1 MKNNLQA
8 ILGAGGAIG
17 NHLARELLEY
27 TDNIR
32 LVSRKPVQVNPN
44 DELFPANL
52 LNIEKV
58 KEAVKDSTVVYL
70 TAGLPYNYKVWR
82 KNWPEI
88 VKNVINA
95 CEETGAKLVFFD
107 NVYMYSKE
115 SIPYMT
121 EDAPMA
127 PESKKGLVRAE
138 LARLILGR
146 VEKGKLT
153 ALIARC
159 ADYYGPNSQNSMIT
173 QTVIKPLKE
182 GKKAN
187 WLASADYKHSFTF
200 VPDAAKGTALLGNT
214 DDAYNQV
221 WHLPT
226 AENPLTGR
234 EWITAI
240 AAEMQ
245 VEPKFREVPK
255 FMAYLLGLVIP
266 VMKEM
271 PEMMYQY
278 DRDYIFKSTKFETRF
293 DFTPTP
299 YLEGIR
305 KKLAAPENPVKA

>member
-1 MKNNLQA
+1 MKNNLQT
-8 ILGAGGAIG
+8 ILGAGGTIG
-17 NHLARELLEY
+17 DHLARELTEY

-32 LVSRKPVQVNPN
+32 LVSRKPVRVNSK

-52 LNIEKV
+52 LNIGKV
-58 KEAVKDSTVVYL
+58 REAVKDSSVVYL
-70 TAGLPYNYKVWR
+70 TAGLPYNSKIWR
-82 KNWPEI
+82 KHWPQI
-88 VKNVINA
+88 MKNVINA
-95 CEETGAKLVFFD
+95 CEESEAKLVFFD

-115 SIPYMT
+115 NIPYMT
-121 EDAPMA
+121 EDAPIA
-127 PESKKGLVRAE
+127 AVSRKGLIRAE
-138 LARLILGR
+138 LVKLILER

-159 ADYYGPNSQNSMIT
+159 ADYYGPNSQNSIIT
-173 QTVIKPLKE
+173 QTIIRPFKE

-187 WLASADYKHSFTF
+187 WLASVDYKHSFTF
-200 VPDAAKGTALLGNT
+200 VPDAAKATALLGNT
-214 DDAYNQV
+214 EDAYNQT

-234 EWITAI
+234 EWIKAI

-245 VEPKFREVPK
+245 VEPKYREVSK
-255 FMAYLLGLVIP
+255 FMAHLLGFVIP

-278 DRDYIFKSTKFETRF
+278 DRDYIFKSTKFEKRF

-305 KKLAAPENPVKA
+305 KTLTAPENLVKS